1 VVNIHTALVRT
12 RVGVGGGGSGGG
24 GGGGSGGGGTGVL
37 RIAPAQCVLV
47 SIVGVP
53 PINAR
58 LLTREPALLSDSM
71 CCVNVH
77 IFVGPSYVVTHG
89 FLHLCDAL
97 WSVW

>member
-1 VVNIHTALVRT
+1 MRAG
-12 RVGVGGGGSGGG
+12 VGVGGGGSGGG

-89 FLHLCDAL
+89 FLPLCYAL
-97 WSVW
+97 WSV